1 MKKKEEEKLTY
12 EEKLKLH
19 QGWVKFYREHKWV
32 KQENG
37 RWKFVELTLTKE
49 CIVFYHQLFVHVT
62 IVVY

>member
-19 QGWVKFYREHKWV
+19 RQSLKFYREHKWV

-37 RWKFVELTLTKE
+37 RWKLVEFELTKLE
-49 CIVFYHQLFVHVT
+49 N
-62 IVVY
+62 

>member
-1 MKKKEEEKLTY
+1 MKVSDFVIKFL

-37 RWKFVELTLTKE
+37 RWKFVELTLTK
-49 CIVFYHQLFVHVT
+49 VDS
-62 IVVY
+62 